1 MMFVVKIVKIN
12 GCQNIPTHFPIIE
25 FHELRVHKNHTSE
38 FTQDLQIAL
47 QLQTDLN
54 LRAQSMVTT
63 YNSKPI
69 LIAQVG
75 MLD

>member
-25 FHELRVHKNHTSE
+25 FHELLE

-47 QLQTDLN
+47 QFEGPIHGYNLQLQTDLN
-54 LRAQSMVTT
+54 CLGGNA
-63 YNSKPI
+63 
-69 LIAQVG
+69 
-75 MLD
+75 